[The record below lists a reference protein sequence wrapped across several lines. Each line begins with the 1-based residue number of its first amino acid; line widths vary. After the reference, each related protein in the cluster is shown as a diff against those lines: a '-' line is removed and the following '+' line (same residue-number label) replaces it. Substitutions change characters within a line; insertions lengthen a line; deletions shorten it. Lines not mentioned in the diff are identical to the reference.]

1 MNGPNG
7 WERDA
12 GLVALA
18 AFAVLYLVVVAQLR
32 TMRNAGTRRSGRL
45 LVRMWA
51 GLVLL
56 LALTAVPIP
65 AIKDTPAASSPAP
78 AAGSSCAGG
87 AGAGSGRLR
96 AGCPE
101 PGSGVRRP

>member
-1 MNGPNG
+1 VNGPNG
-7 WERDA
+7 WERD
-12 GLVALA
+12 
-18 AFAVLYLVVVAQLR
+18 AVLYLVVVAQLR

-78 AAGSSCAGG
+78 AVPAARVPG
-87 AGAGSGRLR
+87 R
-96 AGCPE
+96 AG
-101 PGSGVRRP
+101 